1 MDAGA
6 LARRLVEAHN
16 TGDDTTLLTSY
27 AAEATVRFAGWQEP
41 VAAETWVAA
50 QAAIRESFPDLRFEI
65 RSMATGPQ
73 HVVVELTM
81 AGTNEG
87 VLHLGDTDRMVL
99 RTDAAVLPA
108 TGRRFR
114 VDGVVVLEVFAGLV
128 TAERHFWPDVEF
140 LVQLGLVA
148 RRPAAEPVATG

>member
-1 MDAGA
+1 MDAAA
-6 LARRLVEAHN
+6 LALHLVEAHN
-16 TGDDTTLLTSY
+16 TRDDTGLLTSY
-27 AAEATVRFAGWQEP
+27 APEATVRFAGRPEP
-41 VAAETWVAA
+41 VAAATWVAA
-50 QAAIRESFPDLRFEI
+50 QAAIRASFPDLRFEI
-65 RSMATGPQ
+65 RSVGTGPK

-81 AGTNEG
+81 TGTNDG
-87 VLHLGDTDRMVL
+87 PLHLGDSDRIVL

-128 TAERHFWPDVEF
+128 TAERHYWPDVEF